1 MRTYA
6 IHKTGILSLSILLS
20 ALVLSGCNGDSSP
33 SAAEITTKQ
42 LTANNW
48 KISTVLV
55 DDVVQTSLFTNMTLS
70 FTSTNYTTTNG
81 GPVWPTTGTWTFI
94 DGTGRKIKRDD
105 NVEITIIEISD
116 TTLKISLTWAKNI
129 FGSGRISSV
138 AGNHVFTFV
147 K

>member
-6 IHKTGILSLSILLS
+6 IHIKGILSISILLS

-33 SAAEITTKQ
+33 SATEIITKQ
-42 LTANNW
+42 LSANKW
-48 KISTVLV
+48 KISTVLI
-55 DDVVQTSLFTNMTLS
+55 DDVVQTSLFTNMMLS
-70 FTSTNYTTTNG
+70 FTDTNYTTTNG
-81 GPVWPTTGTWTFI
+81 GPVWPTTGTWTFV
-94 DGTGRKIKRDD
+94 DNTGKKIKRND
-105 NVEITIIEISD
+105 NLEITIIEISD
-116 TTLKISLTWAKNI
+116 TALKISLTWSKNI